1 MTCIGIDLKR
11 EVVPAFVFNI
21 EEADVVVVGVV
32 VTAGGLERALSL
44 RRANERSE
52 VRSAATS

>member
-1 MTCIGIDLKR
+1 MTCVGIDSKR
-11 EVVPAFVFNI
+11 EVVPAFVFKF

-44 RRANERSE
+44 RRANERSDE
-52 VRSAATS
+52 LV